1 MKIFSKPIFYGNSN
15 REGTGP
21 TDDDVAEVLS
31 QVKEI
36 MSINSGLQQ
45 PWREQGYDLN
55 PKSKVR
61 KRIAQLQRQAA
72 KLIDRRVMLGE
83 SIKAALDI

>member
-15 REGTGP
+15 RKGTGP
-21 TDDDVAEVLS
+21 TDGDVAELLS

-45 PWREQGYDLN
+45 PYRDETKKQVEA
-55 PKSKVR
+55 SR
-61 KRIAQLQRQAA
+61 KQVAR
-72 KLIDRRVMLGE
+72 LIDRRVMLGE
-83 SIKAALDI
+83 SIKAALDIQ